1 MTETLNLN
9 CQAVSLPETRKKV
22 LMAEQKRIMD
32 KCNGKSQEAII
43 HELERTYK
51 KLVQEQ
57 NLIPYCGIIISWL
70 EKKLKIS

>member
-1 MTETLNLN
+1 
-9 CQAVSLPETRKKV
+9 
-22 LMAEQKRIMD
+22 MD